1 MLSRSDKPFSEM
13 FACNP
18 SIHLSPTANIT
29 EYFKRL
35 SLWPFHSVNHSQV
48 SSPKSTFIITQAS
61 LNTCKRFFKDAIS
74 TLLLLLLSRFSQICF
89 RLSDNLQSRLVS
101 TCSLFWTFNCN
112 LIYTLFPE
120 RGGPFIF
127 CLQKCHRVDGKKE
140 RGEEQKRLL
149 TPQQNP
155 FLSLC

>member
-1 MLSRSDKPFSEM
+1 M

-61 LNTCKRFFKDAIS
+61 LKTCKRFFKDVTS
-74 TLLLLLLSRFSQICF
+74 TLLLLLLLLSCFSQIYFRRSQICF